1 MADHFDHGFDAERFT
16 DRDHPLIYSCRLPGF
31 AEAIGMKP
39 ASADQELVLDTF
51 LTNLAMAGET
61 ERQLSY
67 SRHRGHYR
75 RSRYRPRAF
84 TYTHATRSVANIV
97 GAGLGIENRT
107 LPGHRGWQSTI
118 TPTPLLMSCWTE
130 TTADPVYDSN
140 AETIILKSRDQE
152 KRLLE
157 YIDAH

>member
-1 MADHFDHGFDAERFT
+1 MGA
-16 DRDHPLIYSCRLPGF
+16 
-31 AEAIGMKP
+31 
-39 ASADQELVLDTF
+39 
-51 LTNLAMAGET
+51 
-61 ERQLSY
+61 
-67 SRHRGHYR
+67 
-75 RSRYRPRAF
+75 
-84 TYTHATRSVANIV
+84 VANIV

-118 TPTPLLMSCWTE
+118 TATPRLMSCWTE